1 MAAKTQG
8 PNLHVL
14 SLIAVMVLVSGCA
27 SLSKEECKTANWKTI
42 GFEDGAQGKP
52 EARIRAHRKA
62 CAEYGVAPELEAYR
76 SGWEEGVARFCQ
88 PGNGYSQGRSGKEYT
103 GVCPDSLETAF
114 LQSYRDGRALYKLE
128 ADISRLSTK
137 LTYQRKRL
145 AEIDIAMRDA
155 GIELIAKDVPVER
168 RVVLLDELRKL
179 GDERSNIKGKIPL
192 LETELE
198 NRKQRMANMSSA
210 RTEVPGAITF

>member
-1 MAAKTQG
+1 MTAKMQCS
-8 PNLHVL
+8 NLHL
-14 SLIAVMVLVSGCA
+14 LGLIAVMVLISGCA
-27 SLSKEECKTANWKTI
+27 SLSKEECQTANWKTI

-88 PGNGYSQGRSGKEYT
+88 PGNGYSQGRSGKEYS

-145 AEIDIAMRDA
+145 AEIDVEMRDA
-155 GIELIAKDVPVER
+155 GIELVAKDVPVER

-179 GDERSNIKGKIPL
+179 GDERSNIKVKIPL

-198 NRKQRMANMSSA
+198 NRKQRMATMSSTGMA
-210 RTEVPGAITF
+210 APRTVTF